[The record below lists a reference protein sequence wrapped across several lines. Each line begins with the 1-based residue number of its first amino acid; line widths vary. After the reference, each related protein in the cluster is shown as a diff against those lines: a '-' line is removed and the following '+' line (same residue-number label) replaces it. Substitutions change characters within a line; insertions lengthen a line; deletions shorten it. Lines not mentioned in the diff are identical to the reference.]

1 MKSLRQEQFLP
12 ISINEA
18 WEFFSSPRN
27 LNRVTPKELFFE
39 ITSEVPDKM
48 YEGLIISYKIKPM
61 LNTKVNWHTEITHIK
76 HLKYFIDEQR
86 KGPYKIWHHEH
97 HFKEVEGGIIMTD
110 LLYYDIGKSIFG
122 WIAGKL
128 FVNKKVKEIFDYRYQ
143 SLKNYFEKKDEKTLL
158 KEWV

>member
-18 WEFFSSPRN
+18 WEFFSSPKN
-27 LNRVTPKELFFE
+27 LNRVTPKELYFE

-48 YEGLIISYKIKPM
+48 YEGLIIGYKIKPM
-61 LNTKVNWHTEITHIK
+61 LNIKVNWCTEITHIK
-76 HLKYFIDEQR
+76 HLEYFIDEQR

-128 FVNKKVKEIFDYRYQ
+128 FVNKKVKEIFEYRYQ
-143 SLKNYFEKKDEKTLL
+143 TLNHYFEKKDE
-158 KEWV
+158 

>member
-12 ISINEA
+12 ININEA
-18 WEFFSSPRN
+18 WEFFSSPKN
-27 LNRVTPKELFFE
+27 LNRVTPKELYFE

-48 YEGLIISYKIKPM
+48 YEGLIIGYKIKPM
-61 LNTKVNWHTEITHIK
+61 LSIKVNWFTEITQIK
-76 HLKYFIDEQR
+76 HLEYFIDEQR

-122 WIAGKL
+122 WFAGKL

-143 SLKNYFEKKDEKTLL
+143 TLELYFDKKDE
-158 KEWV
+158 

>member
-18 WEFFSSPRN
+18 WEFFSSPKN
-27 LNRVTPKELFFE
+27 LNQVTPKELNFE

-48 YEGLIISYKIKPM
+48 YEGLIICYKIKPM
-61 LNTKVNWHTEITHIK
+61 LNIKVNWCTEITHIK
-76 HLKYFIDEQR
+76 RLEFFIDEQR

-97 HFKEVEGGIIMTD
+97 HFREVEGGVVMTD
-110 LLYYDIGKSIFG
+110 ILYYDIGKSIFG

-128 FVNKKVKEIFDYRYQ
+128 FVNKKVKEIFDYRYKA
-143 SLKNYFEKKDEKTLL
+143 LENYFEKKD
-158 KEWV
+158 V